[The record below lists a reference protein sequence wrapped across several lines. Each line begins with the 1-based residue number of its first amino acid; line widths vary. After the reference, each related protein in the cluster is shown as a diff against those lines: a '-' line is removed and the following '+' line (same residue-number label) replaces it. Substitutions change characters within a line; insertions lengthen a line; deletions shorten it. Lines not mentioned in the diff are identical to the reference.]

1 MEIWKELYC
10 RGRHQRSK
18 FGQRTSFLICLET
31 WTLIWL
37 VQHMMGWQKSCFVQH
52 VTCVGFPLIW
62 TIVVISKN
70 VTTFS
75 KKKSISEYHFLLQR
89 GSNVPMNWILKK
101 NPRIMWR
108 DQQSINQNFY
118 LASGFSWLAK
128 IWRYSNEILIY
139 SESMGFVRNETRA
152 LMLMKHGSYSY
163 PPFSYITSI
172 LEHPF
177 LSSFPHQQFIKYKYG

>member
-1 MEIWKELYC
+1 
-10 RGRHQRSK
+10 
-18 FGQRTSFLICLET
+18 
-31 WTLIWL
+31 
-37 VQHMMGWQKSCFVQH
+37 
-52 VTCVGFPLIW
+52 
-62 TIVVISKN
+62 
-70 VTTFS
+70 
-75 KKKSISEYHFLLQR
+75 
-89 GSNVPMNWILKK
+89 
-101 NPRIMWR
+101 MWR

-118 LASGFSWLAK
+118 LALGFSWLAK

>member
-1 MEIWKELYC
+1 
-10 RGRHQRSK
+10 
-18 FGQRTSFLICLET
+18 
-31 WTLIWL
+31 
-37 VQHMMGWQKSCFVQH
+37 
-52 VTCVGFPLIW
+52 
-62 TIVVISKN
+62 
-70 VTTFS
+70 
-75 KKKSISEYHFLLQR
+75 
-89 GSNVPMNWILKK
+89 
-101 NPRIMWR
+101 MWR

-177 LSSFPHQQFIKYKYG
+177 LSSFPHQQFIKYTHT